1 MFAVLAHAWLQAV
14 SDDRTAAL
22 VLSDGT
28 ELTGVL
34 HPSLS
39 LAQARG
45 PAGGTLDLESACKQL
60 LVSEASLWA
69 SVLKIRNGDT
79 CKDELYISEVL
90 PFDAVS

>member
-1 MFAVLAHAWLQAV
+1 M
-14 SDDRTAAL
+14 
-22 VLSDGT
+22 LSDGT

-45 PAGGTLDLESACKQL
+45 PAGGTLAQARGPAGGTSDLESACKQL
-60 LVSEASLWA
+60 LVIEASLWA